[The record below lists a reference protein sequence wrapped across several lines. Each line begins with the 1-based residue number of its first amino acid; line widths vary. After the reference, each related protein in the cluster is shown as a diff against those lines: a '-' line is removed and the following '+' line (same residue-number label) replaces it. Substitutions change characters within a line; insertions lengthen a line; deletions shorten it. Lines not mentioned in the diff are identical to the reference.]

1 MEYTYR
7 DIMFES
13 NEDVPEK
20 EAKAY
25 ILRAIDMYPDKR
37 ITKIIGYID
46 GDEIELHYETE
57 KIPFKRI
64 RRITGYLVGDMSKW
78 NDAKRAEEEDRVKH
92 GVPRIYGSGE

>member
-7 DIMFES
+7 DIVFES
-13 NEDVPEK
+13 NEDIPEK
-20 EAKAY
+20 EAKTY

-57 KIPFKRI
+57 KVPFK
-64 RRITGYLVGDMSKW
+64 RITGYLVGDMSEW
-78 NDAKRAEEEDRVKH
+78 NSREARCLYVWSE
-92 GVPRIYGSGE
+92 